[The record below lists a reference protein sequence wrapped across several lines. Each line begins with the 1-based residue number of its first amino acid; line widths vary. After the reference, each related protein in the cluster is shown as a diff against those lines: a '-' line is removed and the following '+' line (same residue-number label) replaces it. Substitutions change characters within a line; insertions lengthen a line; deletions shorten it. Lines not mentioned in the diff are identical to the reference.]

1 MVAEESDVVG
11 DGGSKAARLDPDRAD
26 QYGSGMVFRSAQ
38 IVCFEF
44 ARFRS
49 IENSCNIHF
58 GEGIDFNLDAK

>member
-1 MVAEESDVVG
+1 MVVEESDVVG

-26 QYGSGMVFRSAQ
+26 QYGSGMIFPSAQ

-44 ARFRS
+44 ARSRRT
-49 IENSCNIHF
+49 ENSCNIRF